1 MLCDTLA
8 TIRRV
13 SSSACFFLFSF
24 FFIHQLVSAEKRSD
38 LSAAVYYKER
48 PLRGE
53 ESVNVTISILIIS
66 SNETRIGLEDR
77 LYRLISWTC

>member
-1 MLCDTLA
+1 MSVCVLCDTLA

-13 SSSACFFLFSF
+13 SSSACFFIFF

-53 ESVNVTISILIIS
+53 RGTLRE
-66 SNETRIGLEDR
+66 EDQEGVR
-77 LYRLISWTC
+77 GGEEEDEDVA

>member
-13 SSSACFFLFSF
+13 SSSACFFIFF

-53 ESVNVTISILIIS
+53 ESVNVTISIVIIS